1 MNKSRLKEQVEIIRQ
16 AFGYIDQFKNEIF
29 VIKIDDVLISN
40 PFFPVF
46 IKDLVLLHKMGIRII
61 LVPGARTRIDDI
73 LKTYKIECQSANGI
87 RISPPEAI
95 PLIKMA
101 AFDVSNKIM
110 TMLAENGAQAVIGNW
125 VRLRHRSK
133 RRN

>member
-61 LVPGARTRIDDI
+61 LVPPGHVSMIY
-73 LKTYKIECQSANGI
+73 LKPTKSNASQQTESYLTS
-87 RISPPEAI
+87 EAI

-101 AFDVSNKIM
+101 AFDVSIK
-110 TMLAENGAQAVIGNW
+110 L
-125 VRLRHRSK
+125 
-133 RRN
+133 